1 MINKKSGTAI
11 SAYVRFYEHKIFIAY
26 TLVPS

>member
-1 MINKKSGTAI
+1 MTNKKSGTAI
-11 SAYVRFYEHKIFIAY
+11 SAYIPFYEYKIFFAY